1 MEEIEFDRKSISA
14 KSLSAKDA
22 DQLRMFKKV
31 FARLD
36 SIVFLF
42 DVINY
47 RMIWVN
53 DAFKKVLGYKK
64 STRKIPEEIMLS
76 IYHPNDK
83 DYLKEMKSYLRKNKK
98 GTFTAIYKFR
108 DVHNNYL
115 WFCTSAN
122 IFRRTPNESV
132 FEIVGVSINLTDQ
145 ISYDKNLKVLSKEK
159 LKQVN
164 KEQVSKITMR
174 EKEILKYFAN
184 GYKTREIADQLDL
197 SFHTISNHRKNILR
211 KLELKNLA
219 AMVNFAVENGLD

>member
-1 MEEIEFDRKSISA
+1 MEEIEFNSKNIAD

-22 DQLRMFKKV
+22 DQLKMFKKV
-31 FARLD
+31 FARLN

-83 DYLKEMKSYLRKNKK
+83 DYLKELKAYLRENRK
-98 GTFTAIYKFR
+98 GTFTAVYKFR
-108 DVHNNYL
+108 DVHNNYIWL
-115 WFCTSAN
+115 CTSAN
-122 IFRRTPNESV
+122 IFRRTPNESI

-145 ISYDKNLKVLSKEK
+145 ITYDKNLKVLSKEK

-164 KEQVSKITMR
+164 QEQVSKITLR

-184 GYKTREIADQLDL
+184 GHKTKEIADKLGL